1 MIKISSHSY
10 KPTSGVGPFTYQWS
24 SPNSCVY
31 FDKPSGTVG
40 SGSSFVTDIFVSD
53 LTCFQFGVDLIT
65 LSLIDANG
73 CQTNHTFYPTNPCN
87 NLSITN
93 IGQGPNEFDF
103 SVTASG
109 GDGNYNFD
117 WSIKPDGL
125 FAIST
130 VSAQGKDYQS
140 IHITP
145 LNYGPK
151 PTFFDI
157 TCVVTD
163 YNGCKDSVTSRF
175 PLSGVLLSNIV
186 SESSCIEEGN
196 ETPSGFAKYDI
207 KGNLLN
213 KAVQA
218 GPILLS
224 AQSYAP
230 GCEPDWST
238 ISFALP
244 DTSIQYKLSTNPTAV
259 TFYGIK
265 KTLFKNGFLNI
276 PFTVLDCKGAIS
288 NEAYITIYEAI
299 CGDNITGCP
308 LIVNNLCITNCD
320 TVFTINLEDLI
331 KSPDCC
337 SENSIDWTTFDILP
351 GAPKLPATVE
361 YNAGNHTITYTANG
375 STEIADLIRWGIKDA
390 LGNYSGIKTIQIA
403 RLCPQAPAC
412 TNDCYYVSQNAINH
426 PLNVLV
432 NDLGPNL
439 KLDTLV
445 ISQIPEHGVAYV
457 LDGDIYYT
465 PFNDYEGVDTLKYK
479 IFNYDGKYCE
489 ATVTLNIAENG
500 PAGTGNSIV
509 TCALPETITNDVEIN
524 GVYSN
529 GDFDI
534 IFTAYKNDEEPL
546 EDGDELD
553 VTIVVDMVEIAS
565 ATLIIGE
572 DYTTLAGVKTGT
584 DDQWLTGTNYFSQ
597 FLTAGV
603 LDKSTLVTGQV
614 IKFNKKDW
622 AWATGHINTYEDLE
636 KGGTTQLNAESI
648 LVTMKARNVSLP
660 LESVIKS
667 GTVELVK
674 IFAFEDTGHYSS
686 DAPLANANNAGTW
699 EFITAGVPNKGPAGT
714 QYPDHC
720 DLIGTGVFC
729 SYHNS
734 STCNLA
740 TWYSQNGSGAYNKN
754 GSKESKKLIAF
765 KQVDMPEENGLNDP
779 FTTEN
784 DIISVLNNLSPTW
797 TIPGYKAWDYWA
809 SGVNNYGLWGH
820 QAAYLHSDY
829 MLSTEKE
836 LEYFIIE
843 YTDPDTCNYQN
854 RAKCTTVSHILF

>member
-1 MIKISSHSY
+1 MIKISSHTY

-24 SPNSCVY
+24 SPNTCVF
-31 FDKPSGTVG
+31 FDKSTGTVG

-65 LSLIDANG
+65 LALVDANG

-130 VSAQGKDYQS
+130 ISAQGKDYQS

-145 LNYGPK
+145 LDYGPK
-151 PTFFDI
+151 PNFFDV

-163 YNGCKDSVTSRF
+163 YNGCKDSVTARF

-196 ETPSGFAKYDI
+196 KTPSGFAPYDI

-230 GCEPDWST
+230 GCEPDWTT

-244 DTSIQYKLSTNPTAV
+244 DTSIQYKMSTNPTAV

-320 TVFTINLEDLI
+320 AVFTINLEDLI

-412 TNDCYYVSQNAINH
+412 TDDCYYVSQNAINH
-426 PLNVLV
+426 PLNVLN

-445 ISQIPEHGVAYV
+445 ISQIPTHGTAYV

-479 IFNYDGKYCE
+479 IFNYDGLSCE

-597 FLTAGV
+597 FLTAGI
-603 LDKSTLVTGQV
+603 LDKNTLVTGQT

-648 LVTMKARNVSLP
+648 LVTMKARDVSLS

-667 GTVELVK
+667 GTIELVK
-674 IFAFEDTGHYSS
+674 IFSFEDTDHIS
-686 DAPLANANNAGTW
+686 DNNSNNAGTW
-699 EFITAGVPNKGPAGT
+699 EPYAGDWVMAPNGGPCIPNVCACD
-714 QYPDHC
+714 PDGCHGC
-720 DLIGTGVFC
+720 D
-729 SYHNS
+729 YHGLTPNGQIRS
-734 STCNLA
+734 
-740 TWYSQNGSGAYNKN
+740 WYSQFFSCAPYDGA
-754 GSKESKKLIAF
+754 KKLRKYKI
-765 KQVDMPEENGLNDP
+765 VGEPEVTGLTTA
-779 FTTEN
+779 FTTEA
-784 DIISVLNNLSPTW
+784 DLKTVLEALPQTW
-797 TIPGYKAWDYWA
+797 SFPYGIAGYVNWDYLA
-809 SGVNNYGLWGH
+809 TAPNDYNLYGHNAKYLISG
-820 QAAYLHSDY
+820 Y
-829 MLSTEKE
+829 MLASEKE
-836 LEYFIIE
+836 LEYFVIS
-843 YTDPDTCNYQN
+843 YDGADGAGHTDTG
-854 RAKCTTVSHILF
+854 AKCTTVSHILF